1 MKKFKKII
9 AAVGLAAVTAASVIS
24 MGAFAADYKGR
35 STEESEKRFEVF
47 GVINNGNRTFNDD
60 DTLTRG
66 KMAEVLGRIY
76 GYSTSNA
83 GISAEEVFADVT
95 AETPSYNWIL
105 IAKNNFWVNG
115 DGTAMFRPNDNIT
128 EIDGVKMLLT
138 MAGYDWLAEKCGGY
152 PEGYAK
158 AAKILMLTEETG
170 DLTAEPMKKDKL
182 LKVLN
187 AYLELYDVS
196 VDDNGYVRLSGIS
209 DRAETTGKMMDGLR
223 LKARN
228 IEDPFK

>member
-1 MKKFKKII
+1 
-9 AAVGLAAVTAASVIS
+9 
-24 MGAFAADYKGR
+24 
-35 STEESEKRFEVF
+35 
-47 GVINNGNRTFNDD
+47 
-60 DTLTRG
+60 
-66 KMAEVLGRIY
+66 
-76 GYSTSNA
+76 
-83 GISAEEVFADVT
+83 
-95 AETPSYNWIL
+95 
-105 IAKNNFWVNG
+105 
-115 DGTAMFRPNDNIT
+115 
-128 EIDGVKMLLT
+128 
-138 MAGYDWLAEKCGGY
+138 
-152 PEGYAK
+152 
-158 AAKILMLTEETG
+158 MLTEETG